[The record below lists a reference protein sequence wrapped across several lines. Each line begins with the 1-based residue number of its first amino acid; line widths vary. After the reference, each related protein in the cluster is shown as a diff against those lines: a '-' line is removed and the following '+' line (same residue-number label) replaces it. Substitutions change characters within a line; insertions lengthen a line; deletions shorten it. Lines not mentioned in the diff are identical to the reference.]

1 MKTMRKLSEEM
12 IETLIDQQKKVGT
25 NEALNDISLLLEV
38 AKEIH
43 KATCVSCGNPI
54 NFLKETRNRMG
65 CGCIKDV
72 MFQ

>member
-1 MKTMRKLSEEM
+1 MRKLSEEM
-12 IETLIDQQKKVGT
+12 IETLNEHKKKVGT
-25 NEALNDISLLLEV
+25 NEALNDILLLLEV
-38 AKEIH
+38 SKEIH

-65 CGCIKDV
+65 CGCNKDV